1 MAFLKRR
8 SVLIAAAVLLPV
20 LALFAIAM
28 RPVPPPFAF
37 LAGNSPVDTSGA
49 PSNTA
54 AAQNRHYLAKNK
66 LESLT
71 YCIRADWD
79 SLLKEAK
86 VELETAGYRKVFSK
100 QGRAATFYGPKS
112 HGNGVEMVALWN
124 DYRYDGKTAISGARA
139 KGWVTIEVQN
149 PEPEGTWN
157 AVLRWLK
164 IQ

>member
-8 SVLIAAAVLLPV
+8 WLVLAAAIVLPL

-28 RPVPPPFAF
+28 RPVPPPLAF
-37 LAGNSPVDTSGA
+37 LHGGSPVDTSEA
-49 PSNTA
+49 PKNTYA
-54 AAQNRHYLAKNK
+54 AHKRHYLAHNK

-71 YCIRADWD
+71 YCISADWD